1 MSKKNSGSYNTPK
14 IKSSSLLPQVF
25 NTDVNKKWLD
35 STLDQMISKGSL
47 KNVEG
52 FIGDK
57 SGKNRNANEIY
68 VDKQKLSPTITVKD
82 DNKNL
87 IDAITAEDIA
97 NSINID
103 ISDYNYN
110 AAYATKQYSYR
121 PPINIHKFI
130 NYTNYAWV
138 DQMPTYQSVRT
149 LNAATV
155 DAANP
160 SIATGTTFPA
170 SPSDGDYFDL
180 NDGGTLKT
188 HKWVNSVKKWQ
199 VSKTTDAMYSKNS
212 NNAGFTTAIN
222 PVTLSADQ
230 LAYTIVD
237 NNNTFALADQMLIK
251 FTGDGWHPDAHKQTY
266 LVSGTGSAI
275 KLIPWYSWV
284 NNTQLYPDTTKT
296 TITVGGIW
304 DETTVTIVAPNKAS
318 PIWNDIADTS
328 SAEYRTHFGTM
339 MAYYNA
345 NTNRLPLFDG
355 FIFTNAES
363 NKTQWIEDTLVAF
376 GPTWVNSNNSNT
388 LIDLQYHK
396 LYFTGR
402 NSITGDVYVTK
413 LVDAEFVNATT
424 VRQFI
429 VPGTSEEVLAKYK
442 HQLVGFDT
450 LNYDKSTSVVTAK
463 DYIVSTTDSPF
474 KTAWSRNNKWTD
486 VATLKK
492 INKLVFGGIG
502 LKNLIDPTN
511 LARRPIIEFDG
522 KLNLWNWA
530 NNLNDNQWLGIADFI
545 VKPTGDYALETVGGV
560 LRFATPNKVEIN
572 PTDGMQVI
580 FSEGEHQ
587 SKIWKITLN
596 GSHKEL
602 TPNETLVQNH
612 GVYVREAVPDTLDLA
627 WSNSD
632 AWFDNGRWKTGQ
644 QRTTNNQMPLFK
656 LYTAEGTAIETLEGA
671 VFKGSRLFNYKIGTS
686 QIDPEL
692 GHKLSYKDSNGIAE
706 YQFENYLYTELYYQ
720 NVKSTFDR
728 DITHR
733 RKVPGQYFFKN
744 NNKLSTL
751 YKQSE
756 NIGGAETL
764 VSTDVPTTLKSH
776 LTIPVGHSSWRADRV
791 VQLHQSGKECV
802 VTEIQNGVYLDKTNI
817 DHTNI
822 YVGQDLPVVFNNL
835 LETGDVRFKTVAG
848 VDIETTPQDGVSVT
862 RYGNDITL
870 AIASVAEN
878 FTADGSTNN
887 YPIAQSL
894 SGTYSVVKVTIDGI
908 PHHTFTLVG
917 QTLTTSYVPGV
928 NAVIVITLGVV
939 EKLIIDPVDATLTN
953 DYTITPLTNY
963 DSINHN
969 VEINGIHLS
978 PNAYTINADTIV
990 IPRELFK
997 VNDIVDLKYTSS
1009 NNANKTTNVT
1019 VPNVLKHNPTNELIK
1034 TFTPSET
1041 IAHWQSIITSTPG
1054 FEGDMYATNNY
1065 EAVNT
1070 HTTFGGNLFIYKDLS
1085 IVHDAIYASNKL
1097 DTTTVLVSAGEEWD
1111 NFKNRFASQVSRLYE
1126 TKAYSSVRALAND
1139 VAKSITVIRK
1149 GGELYST
1156 SNMAYFEKAQV
1167 TTLVIDTT
1175 TYFPNVKLADNIHSD
1190 DNIQDHAYVYVTE
1203 KSGTKMVARLAV
1215 KDQDY
1220 IQTGNNI
1227 HFTYQPLGI
1236 VGTYPSVAVYYY
1248 QMDTASYV
1256 PPSLTKLR
1264 LAPGTTPTCVAGV
1277 LTGHDGSV
1285 RKGKTTADVA
1295 DMNSANFDVVLAV
1308 LFELEKRVY
1317 AGLSKADSINSD
1329 IENIQYGFTSRFT
1342 PNKSR
1347 ETWYTLETVNDVL
1360 YKHYK
1365 QWKAKYSRKDFTPA
1379 PYDASESK
1387 TWNFSTI
1394 AVGGHFRNNTLP
1406 GHWTGAYEV
1415 LFGTQTPHI
1424 NPWHMLGFAFKPLSW
1439 DSKYSWTDAA
1449 KRAALIDALKRGVVD
1464 TITDRQD
1471 TEWANHMWDWTNNC
1485 PVLADGSLDTPENV
1499 LGSVSGL
1506 NASQKFKFGDY
1517 AGLEGIWRASSAGKA
1532 AIIDTLVK
1540 LNPTTAFTEFYAP
1553 GTRQTEKHLD
1563 ILDQENNIN
1572 TPKSNLIPSKV
1583 YKRVISDVSLTTID
1597 QFPSSTF
1604 IKLAGPEGGV
1614 DAVVTPSWVAPLGAM
1629 MRYMN
1634 GASISSRGRNLTSTP
1649 AVYTS
1654 FTTKQV
1660 DTSSFTY
1667 KTKEVQHVS
1676 SGIAQALYNHT
1687 VRNNISYSITD
1698 LHKNSNT
1705 QLGTQLRGFSS
1716 KHLLDFKTDSF
1727 DNTNHTLSENDFTL
1741 DMYNSPPINIAIA
1754 SSITIENTL
1763 PGWKISGAGYGKQEF
1778 NFFAPDTTNTTSYTN
1793 VPVGTFEVKAYKN
1806 FAPVHS
1812 VLEYEASLDK
1822 IQDVYSF
1829 IRGYYAYLESIG
1841 FTFPYSG
1848 DSVALASVKWA
1859 MGSKATD
1866 TKTFDLGTNL
1876 KFAPA
1881 HGSILELN
1889 TGIYKE
1895 NTIAKLDS
1903 TSIDASQLVID
1914 RVDDIL
1920 SMKTT
1925 ANTIIGSAGF
1935 VVVQHNHI
1943 ALLQNKTTF
1952 GVVINDNVKNIIQE
1966 KIAFRGLI
1974 TDLWD
1979 GQKRAP
1985 GYLVFDNKIVEN
1997 FDSSVQAI
2005 DNYYKSDS
2013 VDFNPAITKLEDITI
2028 GNSNKELAIHG
2039 NEFDA
2044 ITKRNYYQGLIKQ
2057 SGTIGGVDKI
2067 ERKFANNNLDITVN
2081 EQYML
2086 SRSHFGN
2093 KDKLDAVEFTL
2104 ENNNTQANVQAIKF
2118 SDYVTGE
2125 TKYDDVLLYKHSDK
2139 RFVNPF
2145 KTSVVDKFATQN
2157 ITAVDS
2163 ANLTAGSVL
2172 DVEAKYKSATISE
2185 MGTVY
2190 DKLADYAITPAWV
2203 NTRSYKLNDTVRH
2216 TGRLLQCAVASTT
2229 VTQASDNITIQGI
2242 AVSPNFAYGTIASI
2256 DGVTWTAATTGT
2268 QFADM
2273 ALTGDVVN
2281 PTVTPS
2287 ASDTFTIDGTAIAF
2301 NNPQEVDV
2309 VTGPASVTA
2318 NVIDPQLDDVTGK
2331 TITINST
2338 TINFDTT
2345 PADITENFTGD
2356 DEGVTPSNVVEN
2368 FTGDAS
2374 TVAFTISQALGAST
2388 YDVSTITV
2396 DGSAV
2401 ASPADYSLSGQVI
2414 TFTTAPV
2421 AAAAIV
2427 VTLVHDVVV
2436 DLKDTFTIV
2445 ENITAPTSR
2454 FVEAVTVGGVVK
2466 TDPTHYSISGQSLI
2480 FTAGNEP
2487 TDGVAIVVTVAHTSL
2502 AMTTAQIVSKI
2513 NSELA
2518 AASVSQ
2524 TPGVDGAIFAD
2535 LSPTATPVGTRLRV
2549 RHWTTNIASDL
2560 VITGNAAIM
2569 VTELGFAT
2577 ATVTEPPLQQVQNL
2591 QQPLN
2596 LAGIVTQINAVA
2608 GLLHITASASGT
2620 FLKIDSDSSGVR
2632 SSLTITGNISAALMG
2647 TQLTTTASTVSVQKE
2662 TPLSTAVAEIITAL
2676 SNAGITGVSITTTGN
2691 VFNIISTNATLVL
2704 AAQGDSFLG
2713 QAGIS
2718 EFGTVNKVTDD
2729 TISNTIVPAEWIDI
2743 SHKDPALFNVWVA
2756 NDSDGSVESINSIKT
2771 KFFGWNIFQ
2780 VQNNGLHPTTSVA
2793 CGICAGT
2800 TTKDGNDAQITTN
2813 VSHNLAVG
2821 DYIMLLNT
2829 TTVPNIDG
2837 IHKVTRVE
2845 STDKFYVDEYID
2857 TCGTASSIMLLRSV
2871 RFDTIADRT
2880 TALASTS
2887 WNVPPAAK
2895 VWTDYDAN
2903 GDRSVNVFTV
2913 NYPNSGGVA
2922 LDGAGYRAG
2931 YLNVQANIAT
2941 PPYTLSTVRSATKQI
2956 LNTDLD
2962 NITVYDYENNQP
2974 ILDLELFDPMRG
2986 IIPGVA
2992 DAEIDVKSVNDVAIY
3007 NTSTEET
3014 YEMDDDNAWGE
3025 AEIGRRWWDT
3035 GRVRYY
3041 DYDQGDINDK
3051 STNWGKQFVGSEI
3064 VVWEWTKSTVAPDDY
3079 AKAVTGSKV
3088 MFGTPASGTAYAEF
3102 DIIKNQNEYYYTLNT
3117 VWNPSTSTN
3126 DNVYYFWVRGKATIG
3141 SADKN
3146 IITSEVENIIKD
3158 PSANGIYWFS
3168 VVDKD
3173 AIIVSDIWNFV
3184 NKKVVL
3190 QLNKK
3195 ITNNNHQNWILVSKD
3210 TDIIPDYWYT
3220 GLVNNL
3226 AGQDQNEIRI
3236 PDFSKHPYA
3245 RYGDDRAKFQAWF
3258 DDLPTARKTAI
3269 DIINRLLVSVNV
3281 YDDCQARFL
3290 LAVKTLKLSNDTWE
3304 WTDYVTDKHLTAG
3317 TYITDVETVAELEA
3331 LDVTEYET
3339 AKIEILDADNVD
3351 RSEFYTYTITDG
3363 WLLTKKKNA
3372 TVNWSEL
3379 RLGKSYAWDIEA
3391 WDSTG
3396 WSNTSIAEWWSGI
3409 VALLRDTM
3417 FTNNHQ
3423 AKFNKFFF
3431 GIVDYAMS
3439 RNKQVDW
3446 AMKTSYI
3453 RLGVNS
3459 SLNQQKKYKKDSV
3472 ATIEGYINDI
3482 KPFHVKISETSRTF
3496 NKLEEAALKLTES
3509 HKLAFTIKADNVG
3522 ANFEGLVV
3530 DANASLTKDIV
3541 MINNGATVKKYVVP
3555 TTDAILE
3562 THANQNDGEW
3572 DITSVKDGA
3581 TLLVV
3586 DVDYYQIDQT
3596 LMFTVVPTGNITVGL
3611 KVTND
3616 YVLSGGDAS
3625 TTYTDANGLAS
3636 ASIISGGT
3644 ALQSDLYN
3652 KADNNELERST
3663 EAHLRPQEVVML
3675 AVQTN
3680 RAGSTDDSETRTFA
3694 YLRDVFN
3701 REHVFALQG
3710 TKSTTTTSAVGPT
3723 TSTIAVTTASKLA
3736 TAEYIL
3742 VNEEVM
3748 QVSVSGTTVTI
3759 LQRAVNGTFEHKHLA
3774 GSRITDITDAAVSS
3788 MNPVTDRRFNDES
3801 ASLLDSVKTDEAVLL
3816 NNLGKGVVL

>member
-82 DNKNL
+82 DNKKL
-87 IDAITAEDIA
+87 LDAITVDDIA

-103 ISDYNYN
+103 LSNYNYN

-138 DQMPTYQSVRT
+138 DQMPTYESVRT
-149 LNAATV
+149 LNVATV
-155 DAANP
+155 DAANAN
-160 SIATGTTFPA
+160 IATGTTFPS
-170 SPSDGDYFDL
+170 SPANGDYFDL

-188 HKWVNSVKKWQ
+188 HKWDNTVRKWQ
-199 VSKTTDAMYSKNS
+199 VSKTTDVLYSKNS

-222 PVTLSADQ
+222 PVTLSANQ
-230 LAYTIVD
+230 IAYTVID

-251 FTGDGWHPDAHKQTY
+251 FTGDGWHPDAYKQTY

-284 NNTQLYPDTTKT
+284 NNSQSYPDTTKT

-304 DETTVTIVAPNKAS
+304 DETTVSIVAPNKVS
-318 PIWNDIADTS
+318 PIWNDIADS
-328 SAEYRTHFGTM
+328 SSSEYRTHFGTM
-339 MAYYNA
+339 VAYYNA
-345 NTNRLPLFDG
+345 DANRLPLFDG

-376 GPTWVNSNNSNT
+376 GPQWVDSNNANT
-388 LIDLQYHK
+388 LINLEYHK
-396 LYFTGR
+396 LYYTGR
-402 NSITGDVYVTK
+402 NSTTGNSYVVK

-429 VPGTSEEVLAKYK
+429 VPGTSEETLSKYK

-450 LNYDKSTSVVTAK
+450 LNYDKSTAVVTAK
-463 DYIVSTTDSPF
+463 DYVVSTTDSPF

-486 VATLKK
+486 VDTLKK
-492 INKLVFGGIG
+492 INKLVYGGIG
-502 LKNLIDPTN
+502 LKKLIEPAK

-522 KLNLWNWA
+522 KLNLFDWA
-530 NNLNDNQWLGIADFI
+530 DNLNDNQWLGIADFI
-545 VKPTGDYALETVGGV
+545 IKPTGDYALETVGGV
-560 LRFATPNKVEIN
+560 LRFATPAKVEIN
-572 PTDGMQVI
+572 PVDGMQII
-580 FSEGEHQ
+580 FSEGTHKGQ
-587 SKIWKITLN
+587 IWKITLN
-596 GSHKEL
+596 GSQKEL
-602 TPNETLVQNH
+602 TPNATLVENN

-632 AWFDNGRWKTGQ
+632 AWFDGGKWKTGQ
-644 QRTTNNQMPLFK
+644 QRKDNNQMPLFK
-656 LYTAEGTAIETLEGA
+656 LYTAEGTAIETIDGA
-671 VFKGSRLFNYKIGTS
+671 VFKGSRVFNYKIGTS

-692 GHKLSYKDSNGIAE
+692 GHKLSYKDSNGMAE
-706 YQFENYLYTELYYQ
+706 YQFENYLHTEAYYQ
-720 NVKSTFDR
+720 NVKSIFDK

-764 VSTDVPTTLKSH
+764 VSTDVTSVTSD
-776 LTIPVGHSSWRADRV
+776 LTINTGHSSWRADRV
-791 VQLHQSGKECV
+791 VQLHQLGKECV

-817 DHTNI
+817 AHTNI
-822 YVGQDLPVVFNNL
+822 YVGQDTPVVFNNL

-848 VDIETTPQDGVSVT
+848 VDIETTPQDGISVT
-862 RYGNDITL
+862 RYGSDITL
-870 AIASVAEN
+870 AITSLVEN
-878 FTADGSTNN
+878 FTGDASAKAFT
-887 YPIAQSL
+887 IAQSL
-894 SGTYSVVKVTIDGI
+894 SGTYSVAKVTVNGERTTNFSI
-908 PHHTFTLVG
+908 VG
-917 QTLTTSYVPGV
+917 QVITFILAPAL
-928 NAVIVITLGVV
+928 NAPVVVTLGVV
-939 EKLIIDPVDATLTN
+939 DKLVIDPADATLTN
-953 DYTITPLTNY
+953 DYTITPLINY
-963 DSINHN
+963 DGINHSI
-969 VEINGIHLS
+969 EINGTHLS
-978 PNAYTINADTIV
+978 PNNYTVNANTIV
-990 IPRELFK
+990 IPRWQLK
-997 VNDIVDLKYTSS
+997 VNDIVDLKYISS

-1041 IAHWQSIITSTPG
+1041 IAHWQSIINSTPG
-1054 FEGDMYATNNY
+1054 FEGNMYATNNY

-1070 HTTFGGNLFIYKDLS
+1070 QTTFGGNLFIYKDLS
-1085 IVHDAIYASNKL
+1085 ILHDAIYASTKL
-1097 DTTTVLVSAGEEWD
+1097 DTTTILVSAGEEWD
-1111 NFKNRFASQVSRLYE
+1111 NFKNRFASQVSRLYGS
-1126 TKAYSSVRALAND
+1126 KAYTSVKALVDD

-1167 TTLVIDTT
+1167 KTHVIDTT
-1175 TYFPNVKLADNIHSD
+1175 KFFPNVKLADNIHCD
-1190 DNIQDHAYVYVTE
+1190 DNIQDHVYVYITE
-1203 KSGTKMVARLAV
+1203 KSGTKMVTRLAV
-1215 KDQDY
+1215 KDYDY
-1220 IQTGNNI
+1220 TQSGNNI
-1227 HFTYQPLGI
+1227 YFTYQPLGI
-1236 VGTYPSVAVYYY
+1236 VGTFPTIAVYYY
-1248 QMDTASYV
+1248 QMDTASYI

-1264 LAPGTTPTCVAGV
+1264 LAPGMIPTCVAGV

-1285 RKGKTTADVA
+1285 RKGKTTADAA
-1295 DMNSANFDVVLAV
+1295 DMSSVNFDVVLAA
-1308 LFELEKRVY
+1308 LFELEKRVF
-1317 AGLSKADSINSD
+1317 AGLSQADSIKSD
-1329 IENIQYGFTSRFT
+1329 IENIQYGFTSRFI

-1347 ETWYTLETVNDVL
+1347 ETWYTLETINDVL

-1365 QWKAKYSRKDFTPA
+1365 KWKAKYSRKDF
-1379 PYDASESK
+1379 ASVPFSAADSK

-1394 AVGGHFRNNTLP
+1394 AVGGHFRTNTLP

-1439 DSKYSWTDAA
+1439 DSKYSWTDVT

-1499 LGSVSGL
+1499 LGSVSAL

-1517 AGLEGIWRASSAGKA
+1517 AELEGIWRASAAGKA
-1532 AIIDTLVK
+1532 ATIDTLVK

-1553 GTRQTEKHLD
+1553 GTRQTEKLLD

-1583 YKRVISDVSLTTID
+1583 YKRVISDVNLTTID
-1597 QFPSSTF
+1597 QFPRNAF

-1614 DAVVTPSWVAPLGAM
+1614 DAILTPAFIGTANN
-1629 MRYMN
+1629 RYLN
-1634 GASISSRGRNLTSTP
+1634 GASIASRGRNLTSTP
-1649 AVYTS
+1649 AVYAN
-1654 FTTKQV
+1654 FTTKQA
-1660 DTSSFTY
+1660 DTSSLTY

-1676 SGIAQALYNHT
+1676 SGIVQALYNHT

-1727 DNTNHTLSENDFTL
+1727 DNSNHTLSENDFTL
-1741 DMYNSPPINIAIA
+1741 DMYDSPPINIAIA
-1754 SSITIENTL
+1754 SSITIENKDL
-1763 PGWKISGAGYGKQEF
+1763 KWKITGAGYGKQEF
-1778 NFFAPDTTNTTSYTN
+1778 NFLAPDTTNTTLYTN
-1793 VPVGTFEVKAYKN
+1793 VPVGTFEVKAYKK

-1812 VLEYEASLDK
+1812 VLEYEASLNK

-1859 MGSKATD
+1859 LGSKVTD
-1866 TKTFDLGTNL
+1866 KKTFDLGTNL
-1876 KFAPA
+1876 KFAPT

-1920 SMKTT
+1920 SLKTT
-1925 ANTIIGSAGF
+1925 GELIGSVGF
-1935 VVVQHNHI
+1935 VVVEHSHI
-1943 ALLQNKTTF
+1943 ALLANKTTF
-1952 GVVINDNVKNIIQE
+1952 GVVINDNVKNIVQE

-1974 TDLWD
+1974 TDAWD

-2028 GNSNKELAIHG
+2028 GNSNKDLAMSG

-2125 TKYDDVLLYKHSDK
+2125 TKYDDVLLYKHADK

-2163 ANLTAGSVL
+2163 VNLTAGSVL
-2172 DVEAKYKSATISE
+2172 DVEAKYKAATTSAIS
-2185 MGTVY
+2185 TVY

-2203 NTRSYKLNDTVRH
+2203 KTKSYKLNDTVRH

-2229 VTQASDNITIQGI
+2229 ITQASDNISVEGI
-2242 AVSPNFAYGTIASI
+2242 AVSPNFTYGTVASI

-2273 ALTGDVVN
+2273 ALTGDAAT
-2281 PTVTPS
+2281 PTITPS

-2318 NVIDPQLDDVTGK
+2318 NVIDPTLSNVTGK
-2331 TITINST
+2331 TITINT
-2338 TINFDTT
+2338 HAIDFDTT

-2374 TVAFTISQALGAST
+2374 TVAFTISQALSANT

-2396 DGSAV
+2396 DGVAV
-2401 ASPADYSLSGQVI
+2401 ADPADYSVSGQVI
-2414 TFTTAPV
+2414 TFTTAPI
-2421 AAAAIV
+2421 ATAAIV

-2436 DLKDTFTIV
+2436 DLKDTFTIATDIV
-2445 ENITAPTSR
+2445 ASTR
-2454 FVEAVTVGGVVK
+2454 FVETVTVGGVTK
-2466 TDPTHYSISGQSLI
+2466 TNPTHYSTSGQSLI
-2480 FTAGNEP
+2480 FTASNKP
-2487 TDGVAIVVTVAHTSL
+2487 TDGSAIVVSVAHTSL
-2502 AMTTAQIVSKI
+2502 SMTTAEIVSKI
-2513 NSELA
+2513 NSELVA
-2518 AASVSQ
+2518 AGVSQ
-2524 TPGVDGAIFAD
+2524 TPDVNGAILAD
-2535 LSPTATPVGTRLRV
+2535 LSPTATPVNTRLRI

-2560 VITGNAAIM
+2560 VISGAATIM
-2569 VTELGFAT
+2569 TTELGFAT
-2577 ATVTEPPLQQVQNL
+2577 ATVTQPPVQRKENQQSAL
-2591 QQPLN
+2591 D

-2608 GLLHITASASGT
+2608 GLTHITASASGN
-2620 FLKIDSDSSGVR
+2620 FLKLASDSDGVR
-2632 SSLTITGNISAALMG
+2632 SSLTVAGNISATLMG
-2647 TQLTTTASTVSVQKE
+2647 TKLTVAASTVSVQKE
-2662 TPLSTAVAEIITAL
+2662 TPLAVAAAEIATAL
-2676 SNAGITGVSITTTGN
+2676 SNAAITGVSITTAGN
-2691 VFNIISTNATLVL
+2691 VLNIISTNATLVL

-2713 QAGIS
+2713 QAGIA

-2756 NDSDGSVESINSIKT
+2756 NDSDFALESVNSIKT

-2793 CGICAGT
+2793 CGICAGV

-2837 IHKVTRVE
+2837 IHRVTKVE
-2845 STDKFYVDEYID
+2845 GTDKFYVDEYIA

-2871 RFDTIADRT
+2871 RFDTIAERT

-2887 WNVPPAAK
+2887 WNLPPAAK
-2895 VWTDYDAN
+2895 VWTDYNAN
-2903 GDRSVNVFTV
+2903 GDRSINVFTV
-2913 NYPNSGGVA
+2913 NYPNVGGVA

-2931 YLNVQANIAT
+2931 YLNVQANVAT

-2962 NITVYDYENNQP
+2962 NITVYDYENNKP

-3014 YEMDDDNAWGE
+3014 YEMDVDNAWAE
-3025 AEIGRRWWDT
+3025 AEVGRRWWDT

-3051 STNWGKQFVGSEI
+3051 ANNWGKQFVGSEV

-3079 AKAVTGSKV
+3079 TTAVKANKV
-3088 MFGTPASGTAYAEF
+3088 MFGVPASGTAYAEF
-3102 DIIKNQNEYYYTLNT
+3102 DIVKNQNEYYYTLNT

-3126 DNVYYFWVRGKATIG
+3126 DNVYYFWVRNKATIG

-3210 TDIIPDYWYT
+3210 TDIIPDYWYK

-3226 AGQDQNEIRI
+3226 AGQDQNAIRI
-3236 PDFSKHPYA
+3236 PDFTAHAYA

-3290 LAVKTLKLSNDTWE
+3290 SAVKTLKLSNDTWE

-3317 TYITDVETVAELEA
+3317 TYITDVETIAELEA

-3351 RSEFYTYTITDG
+3351 RSEFYTYTIIDG

-3379 RLGKSYAWDIEA
+3379 RLGKSYSWDIEA
-3391 WDSTG
+3391 WDSTS

-3431 GIVDYAMS
+3431 GIVDYAMA

-3459 SLNQQKKYKKDSV
+3459 LLNQQKKYKKDSV
-3472 ATIEGYINDI
+3472 VTIEGYINDI
-3482 KPFHVKISETSRTF
+3482 KPFHVKISETSRSF
-3496 NKLEEAALKLTES
+3496 NKLEEAKLKLAES
-3509 HKLAFTIKADNVG
+3509 YKSAITIKADNVG

-3530 DANASLTKDIV
+3530 NANESLTKDLV

-3562 THANQNDGEW
+3562 SHANQTDGEW

-3581 TLLVV
+3581 TLLTV
-3586 DVDYYQIDQT
+3586 DVDYYQIDQI
-3596 LMFTVVPTGNITVGL
+3596 LMFTTPPTGNVTVGL

-3625 TTYTDANGLAS
+3625 TTYTDANGLAN
-3636 ASIISGGT
+3636 AGIITGGT

-3663 EAHLRPQEVVML
+3663 EARLRPQEVVML
-3675 AVQTN
+3675 SVQTN
-3680 RAGSTDDSETRTFA
+3680 RAGAANDTETRTFA
-3694 YLRDVFN
+3694 YLKDVFN

-3710 TKSTTTTSAVGPT
+3710 TKSTTTSSAVGPT
-3723 TSTIAVTTASKLA
+3723 ASTIAVTTASKLA

-3742 VNEEVM
+3742 INEEVM

-3759 LQRAVNGTFEHKHLA
+3759 LQRAVNGTFEHKHLS

-3788 MNPVTDRRFNDES
+3788 MNPVTDRRFNDAS